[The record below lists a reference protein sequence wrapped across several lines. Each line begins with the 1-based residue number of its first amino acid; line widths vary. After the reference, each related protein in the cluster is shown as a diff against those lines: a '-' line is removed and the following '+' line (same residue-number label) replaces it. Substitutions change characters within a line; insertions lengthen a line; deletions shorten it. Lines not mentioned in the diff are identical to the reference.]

1 MVSSCQKN
9 SDTELEDNFTR
20 FARTLLKSFVLVTS
34 VLFLI
39 VLKKQNLNDKSTL
52 FNFALF
58 IVLSTIIFSL
68 IGLIDTYLFNNIV
81 IGMGIAIGMHIMKF

>member
-68 IGLIDTYLFNNIV
+68 IGLIDTYFFNNIV
-81 IGMGIAIGMHIMKF
+81 MGMGLAIGMHIMKF

>member
-68 IGLIDTYLFNNIV
+68 IGLIDTYLFNNII

>member
-34 VLFLI
+34 VLFLV

>member
-34 VLFLI
+34 VLLLV

-81 IGMGIAIGMHIMKF
+81 MGMGLAIGMHIMKF

>member
-34 VLFLI
+34 VLFL
-39 VLKKQNLNDKSTL
+39 V
-52 FNFALF
+52 
-58 IVLSTIIFSL
+58 
-68 IGLIDTYLFNNIV
+68 
-81 IGMGIAIGMHIMKF
+81 